1 MFANGRSIIH
11 ATTRRVQDTS
21 PGGPVPVPYVNVAK
35 SSDLAKPA
43 TPGLM
48 AAADSAGFTRVDAFA
63 MSPRQQ
69 GRVAAMGRKWDC
81 AAPKLLQAGRLAAHD
96 ARELRIRAEML
107 IDLGMRPWR

>member
-1 MFANGRSIIH
+1 
-11 ATTRRVQDTS
+11 
-21 PGGPVPVPYVNVAK
+21 
-35 SSDLAKPA
+35 
-43 TPGLM
+43 
-48 AAADSAGFTRVDAFA
+48 
-63 MSPRQQ
+63 MSTRQQ